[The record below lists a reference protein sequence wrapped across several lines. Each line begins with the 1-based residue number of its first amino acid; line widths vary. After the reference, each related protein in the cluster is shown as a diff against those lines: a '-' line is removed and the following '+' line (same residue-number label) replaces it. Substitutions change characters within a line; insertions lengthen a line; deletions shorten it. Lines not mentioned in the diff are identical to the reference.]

1 MRHDDDDMTAMAL
14 EYIQGSGPPAHVRE
28 AFQDIPPAPLAS
40 FIRAFLSAQ
49 PHIDLAPLLRQI
61 CEVNQ
66 GRLEDLDSPDFLS
79 YLIERTGANEMTMRR
94 IRVSLG
100 TFRKVVDSASHGDTR
115 LAVAARDD
123 SDGASRSTTASELLK
138 LMKKRVK

>member
-14 EYIQGSGPPAHVRE
+14 EYIQRGGPPAHVRE
-28 AFQDIPPAPLAS
+28 AFKDIPPAPLAA
-40 FIRAFLSAQ
+40 FIQTFLSAQ
-49 PHIDLAPLLRQI
+49 PNIDLAPLLRQI

-66 GRLEDLDSPDFLS
+66 GRLEDLDCPDFVS
-79 YLIERTGANEMTMRR
+79 YLIERTGTDEMTMRR
-94 IRVSLG
+94 IQISLG
-100 TFRKVVDSASHGDTR
+100 TFRKVLESSSHGDPR

-123 SDGASRSTTASELLK
+123 SEDKSTSTTASELLK